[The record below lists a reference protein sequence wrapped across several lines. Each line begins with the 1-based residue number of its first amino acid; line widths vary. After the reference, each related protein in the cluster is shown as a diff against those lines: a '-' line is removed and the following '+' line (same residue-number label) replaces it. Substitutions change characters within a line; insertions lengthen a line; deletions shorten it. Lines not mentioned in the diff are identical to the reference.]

1 MTPAERAQLKKR
13 LESHLRCAERFP
25 GKRAQHL
32 NAATECARLL
42 GFDLYGPP
50 PALSPGLQN
59 FAEKIRRSYATARV
73 SQARR
78 STACTICGENLGPG
92 DLYLGLAR
100 YKLCKVCAR
109 KHGGHVGAWRRGE
122 WFQVLR

>member
-13 LESHLRCAERFP
+13 FESHLRCAERFP
-25 GKRAQHL
+25 SKRGQHL
-32 NAATECARLL
+32 NSAADCAKLL
-42 GFDLYGPP
+42 GFDFYGPP
-50 PALSPGLQN
+50 PALSPGLQKV
-59 FAEKIRRSYATARV
+59 AEKIGRSYATARV

-78 STACTICGENLGPG
+78 STACTICGASLELG

-109 KHGGHVGAWRRGE
+109 KHGGHVGPWRRGA
-122 WFQVLR
+122 WFQVVR

>member
-1 MTPAERAQLKKR
+1 MTPAERAQLQKR

-32 NAATECARLL
+32 KAAADCATLL

-50 PALSPGLQN
+50 PALSPELHKI
-59 FAEKIRRSYATARV
+59 ADKIRRSYATARV
-73 SQARR
+73 SEARR
-78 STACTICGENLGPG
+78 STACTICREILEPG

-100 YKLCKVCAR
+100 YKLCKVCAK
-109 KHGGHVGAWRRGE
+109 KHGGHVGPWKRGA